1 MSSET
6 ASTQSSSLDV
16 LISGGESLI
25 GMAMIGKTA
34 AALALVIAIILLCT
48 ALLKR
53 LGNANRAGGHLQLIG
68 STAVGNRERVVIVQ
82 VEDTWLVLGVGS
94 GRITKLHERPAPAA
108 PVEDESPRAPAS
120 FAKRFSQAL
129 AHNVTKK
136 HRDHTPPPTSETDR
150 TP

>member
-6 ASTQSSSLDV
+6 TSTSNGSLDA
-16 LISGGESLI
+16 LSSGGDSLI
-25 GMAMIGKTA
+25 GMAMLGKTA

-53 LGNANRAGGHLQLIG
+53 LGNAKRANGQLNVIS
-68 STAVGNRERVVIVQ
+68 STMVGNRERVVIVQ

-94 GRITKLHERPAPAA
+94 GRVNKLHERPAPPTPSMDASQA
-108 PVEDESPRAPAS
+108 PSG

-129 AHNVTKK
+129 AHNVTNKR
-136 HRDHTPPPTSETDR
+136 RDHTPSPTSETDR
-150 TP
+150 TS

>member
-6 ASTQSSSLDV
+6 ASTQNGSLDA
-16 LISGGESLI
+16 LSSGGDSLI
-25 GMAMIGKTA
+25 GMAMLGKTA

-48 ALLKR
+48 SLLKR
-53 LGNANRAGGHLQLIG
+53 LGNAKRAGGQLHVV
-68 STAVGNRERVVIVQ
+68 SSAAVGNRERVVIVQ

-94 GRITKLHERPAPAA
+94 GRVTKLHERPAPAT
-108 PVEDESPRAPAS
+108 PPAETPQTPSS

-129 AHNVTKK
+129 AHNVNQK
-136 HRDHTPPPTSETDR
+136 RRGQTPSPTSETDR

>member
-1 MSSET
+1 MSSEAT
-6 ASTQSSSLDV
+6 STQNGSLDA
-16 LISGGESLI
+16 LSSGGDSLI
-25 GMAMIGKTA
+25 GMAMLGKTA

-53 LGNANRAGGHLQLIG
+53 LGNAKRAGGQLQLIS

-94 GRITKLHERPAPAA
+94 GRVTKLHERPAPAT
-108 PVEDESPRAPAS
+108 PPAETSQVPSS

-129 AHNVTKK
+129 AQNMTKK
-136 HRDHTPPPTSETDR
+136 RRGHTPSSTSETDR